1 MQYSK
6 DQILEMTSGKYFG
19 EGNAQLPAD
28 QMLMVDQID
37 RLELDGGEHGNG
49 LIEATFHLQ
58 PEHWFFGC
66 HFIGDPVMPGCLGL
80 DALWQLTGLFMAFKG
95 VPGRGRATGVRQVKF
110 TGQIFPTDD
119 KIQYRINI
127 RKVKSRPLGLALAD
141 GEVIKNGEV
150 IYQAQGLQVAM
161 MK

>member
-6 DQILEMTSGKYFG
+6 SDILEMTTGRYFG
-19 EGNAQLPAD
+19 QGNAQLPAD

-37 RLELDGGEHGNG
+37 CLALSGGNYGNG
-49 LIEATFHLQ
+49 LVEATFHLQ
-58 PEHWFFGC
+58 PDQWFFGC
-66 HFIGDPVMPGCLGL
+66 HFINDPVMPGCLGL

-95 VPGRGRATGVRQVKF
+95 LPGRGRAVGVKQVKF
-110 TGQIFPTDD
+110 SGQIFPTDR
-119 KIQYRINI
+119 KIGYRIHI
-127 RKVKSRPLGLALAD
+127 RKIKSKPLGYAIAD
-141 GEVIKNGEV
+141 GEVLKNGEV